1 MMQSYVLFR
10 RISLGL
16 VVLGILVAGYLSWAY
31 LSNTD
36 VLCSGVG
43 GCDMVRQSAYSRVL
57 GVPVAVIGLAGYFAI
72 LAVFV
77 LEEIDSSLADSAP
90 ILVFGLSL
98 VGTLYSAYLTYL
110 EIFVIFA
117 VCPYCVVSAIVMTLI
132 FAIALHRLLGD
143 LPGEYELAQDERIG
157 ISNP

>member
-43 GCDMVRQSAYSRVL
+43 GCDMV
-57 GVPVAVIGLAGYFAI
+57 PVAVIGLAGYFAI
-72 LAVFV
+72 LAVLV